1 MFIHFW
7 GVRGSLPKPL
17 NNENVQAKLTAAI
30 ARMTPKDLES
40 AESKM
45 KFISSLPDWIY
56 GTYGGNTPCIELR
69 PKSGEVILLDCGTGL
84 RDYAMYGKQPEDRH
98 YTIFLSHLH
107 WDHIQGF
114 PFFGPSFNP
123 AVTIDIYSPFD
134 DVEESLEKQSS
145 TPFFPPNGCWESVKN
160 QCHFHKVE
168 EGVPLELYGMKIE
181 CLKMFHPGDSYS
193 YSFQENHKKFIYCTD
208 AELQPSDFD
217 KSIERNFY
225 FQDADVLVLDSQYTN
240 PEAARKVN
248 WGHSSFSRAVEFASI
263 WNVSDLYFFHH
274 EPAYDDKKL
283 DSILSAGINYQK
295 YNAKGSEVKI
305 HMSREGQEI
314 VL

>member
-114 PFFGPSFNP
+114 PFF
-123 AVTIDIYSPFD
+123 
-134 DVEESLEKQSS
+134 
-145 TPFFPPNGCWESVKN
+145 
-160 QCHFHKVE
+160 
-168 EGVPLELYGMKIE
+168 
-181 CLKMFHPGDSYS
+181 
-193 YSFQENHKKFIYCTD
+193 
-208 AELQPSDFD
+208 
-217 KSIERNFY
+217 
-225 FQDADVLVLDSQYTN
+225 
-240 PEAARKVN
+240 
-248 WGHSSFSRAVEFASI
+248 
-263 WNVSDLYFFHH
+263 
-274 EPAYDDKKL
+274 
-283 DSILSAGINYQK
+283 
-295 YNAKGSEVKI
+295 
-305 HMSREGQEI
+305 
-314 VL
+314 